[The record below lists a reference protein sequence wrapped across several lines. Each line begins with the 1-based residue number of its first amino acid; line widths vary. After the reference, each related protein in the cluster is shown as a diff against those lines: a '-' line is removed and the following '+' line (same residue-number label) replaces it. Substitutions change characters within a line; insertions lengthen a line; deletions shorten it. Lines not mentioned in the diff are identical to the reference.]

1 MSNPV
6 VGAALLG
13 LEVVAGIIAF
23 ATALFLSTELL
34 ERRLDAPHARDKD
47 VKDTRKLSGAPRRR
61 RPSPRARAT
70 GS

>member
-23 ATALFLSTELL
+23 ATALFFSTELL
-34 ERRLDAPHARDKD
+34 ERRLDAPRPRRKAIAGK
-47 VKDTRKLSGAPRRR
+47 RKLSGRRH
-61 RPSPRARAT
+61 PTPRARAT
-70 GS
+70 SS